1 MKYEKPV
8 VTILSRAAKAIQGG
22 KKGVSSRTDM
32 SFEETIGAYEADE

>member
-8 VTILSRAAKAIQGG
+8 ITILPPAAKVIQGG